1 MMMET
6 TFTGS
11 RGMRHAI
18 NLPLLY
24 TAFYWTIIVW
34 ETVTMFLCS
43 WGGLRML
50 TVVGIALLLAA
61 QP

>member
-1 MMMET
+1 
-6 TFTGS
+6 
-11 RGMRHAI
+11 MRHAI